1 MGEREYK
8 ECYIAFLDLLGFK
21 DLIDNEKTTCE
32 DIAELFDEIRIE
44 YPVTIEEEKRHLMD
58 FDALK
63 QKIMSD
69 TICLYVDSS
78 ITNSLA
84 GLISTCD
91 YLQVRLLR
99 RKTPI
104 LIRGA
109 IIKGKIYA
117 KGDITFGP
125 GVSKAYLMEEKT
137 AKYPRIILTK
147 NLIDE
152 WKTHDF
158 YGKDYVD
165 TYTFRDSDAFYAVD
179 YLYLFYGL
187 DRGLT
192 TWSKFARFVRNKLD
206 TETNPSIREKY
217 LYIERDIPRAMS
229 KYKENYD
236 A

>member
-32 DIAELFDEIRIE
+32 DIAKLFDEIRIE
-44 YPVTIEEEKRHLMD
+44 YPVTIEEEKRYLMD

-99 RKTPI
+99 RKTPM
-104 LIRGA
+104 LLRGA
-109 IIKGKIYA
+109 IIKEKIYA

-165 TYTFRDSDAFYAVD
+165 TYTFRDSDAFFAVD

-187 DRGLT
+187 DRGLS
-192 TWSKFARFVRNKLD
+192 TWSKFARFVRDKLD

-217 LYIERDIPRAMS
+217 LYIERDIPS
-229 KYKENYD
+229 SPPS
-236 A
+236 

>member
-21 DLIDNEKTTCE
+21 DLIHNEKTSCE
-32 DIAELFDEIRIE
+32 DIAKLFDEIRIE
-44 YPVTIEEEKRHLMD
+44 YPVTIEEEKRYLMD

-104 LIRGA
+104 LLRGA

-217 LYIERDIPRAMS
+217 LYIERDIPRVIHKCEEYTNA
-229 KYKENYD
+229 
-236 A
+236 